1 MKKTNNNLIIL
12 NTVFVM
18 SLLVANIV
26 GGKVVSIIGLTV
38 PAAVVSYAITFL
50 CTDIINELWGKK
62 EANKTVK
69 LGLVIQL
76 FSLVLILIAIALP
89 PAEFAQD
96 YNAMF
101 KIVLG
106 QNVRMVV
113 ASLVAYL
120 VSQANDVFLFNY
132 LKRLTK
138 GAHKWIRN
146 NVSTMTSQAIDT
158 AIFITIAFYGQV
170 PNLMWMII
178 SQYIIKFILALLDT
192 PFFYYLTRENKQS
205 DVSRVGGDMM

>member
-12 NTVFVM
+12 NAVFVM

-26 GGKVVSIIGLTV
+26 GGKVVNIIGLTV

-50 CTDIINELWGKK
+50 CTDVINELWGK
-62 EANKTVK
+62 EQANKTVK

-76 FSLVLILIAIALP
+76 FSLGLILLAIALP
-89 PAEFAQD
+89 PAEFARD
-96 YNAMF
+96 YNDMF

-113 ASLVAYL
+113 ASLIAYTI
-120 VSQANDVFLFNY
+120 SQANDVYLFNY
-132 LKRLTK
+132 LRKVA
-138 GAHKWIRN
+138 GNHKWIRN
-146 NVSTMTSQAIDT
+146 NVSTMTSQIIDT

-170 PNLMWMII
+170 PNLLWMII
-178 SQYIIKFILALLDT
+178 SQYIVKFVLALLDT
-192 PFFYYLTRENKQS
+192 PFFYYLTREKQIK
-205 DVSRVGGDMM
+205 

>member
-12 NTVFVM
+12 NVVFIM
-18 SLLVANIV
+18 SLLVANIT
-26 GGKVVSIIGLTV
+26 GSKVVSIIGLTV

-50 CTDIINELWGKK
+50 CTDVINELWGKE

-76 FSLVLILIAIALP
+76 FSLVLILLAIALP

-96 YNAMF
+96 FNSMF
-101 KIVLG
+101 RIVLG

-113 ASLVAYL
+113 ASLTAYL
-120 VSQANDVFLFNY
+120 LSQTHDVFLFNY
-132 LKRLTK
+132 LKELTK
-138 GAHKWIRN
+138 RKHKWMRN
-146 NVSTMTSQAIDT
+146 NASTMTSQIIDT

-170 PNLMWMII
+170 PNLLWMII
-178 SQYIIKFILALLDT
+178 SQYIIKWILALLDT
-192 PFFYYLTRENKQS
+192 PFFYYFTRKTNQTE
-205 DVSRVGGDMM
+205 

>member
-12 NTVFVM
+12 NAVFVM

-50 CTDIINELWGKK
+50 CTDIINELWGKE

-69 LGLVIQL
+69 LGLMIQL
-76 FSLVLILIAIALP
+76 FSLVLILLAIVLP

-96 YNAMF
+96 YNSMF

-106 QNVRMVV
+106 QNIRMVV
-113 ASLVAYL
+113 ASLTAYL
-120 VSQANDVFLFNY
+120 LSQANDVFLFNY

-138 GAHKWIRN
+138 GKHKWIRN
-146 NVSTMTSQAIDT
+146 NVSTMTSQIIDT

-170 PNLMWMII
+170 PNLPWMII
-178 SQYIIKFILALLDT
+178 SQYIIKWILALLDT
-192 PFFYYLTRENKQS
+192 PFFYYFTRETKQNK
-205 DVSRVGGDMM
+205 VMRAR

>member
-12 NTVFVM
+12 NAVFVM

-26 GGKVVSIIGLTV
+26 GGKVVNIIGLTV

-50 CTDIINELWGKK
+50 CTDVINELWGKD
-62 EANKTVK
+62 EANRTVR
-69 LGLVIQL
+69 LGLMIQL
-76 FSLVLILIAIALP
+76 FSLGLILLAIALP

-96 YNAMF
+96 YNSMF

-113 ASLVAYL
+113 ASLIAYTI
-120 VSQANDVFLFNY
+120 SQANDVYLFN
-132 LKRLTK
+132 RLRKTTK
-138 GAHKWIRN
+138 NNHKWIRN
-146 NVSTMTSQAIDT
+146 NVSTMTSQIIDT

-170 PNLMWMII
+170 PNLLWMII
-178 SQYIIKFILALLDT
+178 SQYLIKFILALLDT
-192 PFFYYLTRENKQS
+192 PFFYYFTRKTN
-205 DVSRVGGDMM
+205 

>member
-12 NTVFVM
+12 NAVFIM

-76 FSLVLILIAIALP
+76 FSLALILVAIALP
-89 PAEFAQD
+89 PAEFALD
-96 YNAMF
+96 YNNMF

-113 ASLVAYL
+113 ASLIAYTI
-120 VSQANDVFLFNY
+120 SQANDVYLFNY
-132 LKRLTK
+132 LRKVTE
-138 GAHKWIRN
+138 GDHKWLRN
-146 NVSTMTSQAIDT
+146 NISTMISQVIDT

-170 PNLMWMII
+170 PNLLWMII
-178 SQYIIKFILALLDT
+178 SQYIIKWILALLDT
-192 PFFYYLTRENKQS
+192 PFFYYFTRETN
-205 DVSRVGGDMM
+205 

>member
-1 MKKTNNNLIIL
+1 MKKTNNNLIII
-12 NTVFVM
+12 NAVFVM

-26 GGKVVSIIGLTV
+26 GGKVVNIIGLTV

-76 FSLVLILIAIALP
+76 FSLALILIAIALP
-89 PAEFAQD
+89 PAKFAED
-96 YNAMF
+96 YNSMF
-101 KIVLG
+101 KVVLG
-106 QNVRMVV
+106 QNARMVV
-113 ASLVAYL
+113 ASLIAYL

-132 LKRLTK
+132 LKKFTK
-138 GAHKWIRN
+138 GKHKWIRN
-146 NVSTMTSQAIDT
+146 NASTLTSQIIDT

-170 PNLMWMII
+170 PNLLWMII
-178 SQYIIKFILALLDT
+178 SQYIIKSILALLDT
-192 PFFYYLTRENKQS
+192 PFFYYFTRKNK
-205 DVSRVGGDMM
+205 

>member
-1 MKKTNNNLIIL
+1 MKKTNNNLIII
-12 NTVFVM
+12 NAVFIM

-26 GGKVVSIIGLTV
+26 GGKVVNIIGLTV

-76 FSLVLILIAIALP
+76 FSLALILIAIALP
-89 PAEFAQD
+89 PAKFAED
-96 YNAMF
+96 YNSMF
-101 KIVLG
+101 KVVLG
-106 QNVRMVV
+106 QNARMVV
-113 ASLVAYL
+113 ASLIAYL

-132 LKRLTK
+132 LRKFTK
-138 GAHKWIRN
+138 GKHKWIRN
-146 NVSTMTSQAIDT
+146 NVSTLTSQMIDT

-170 PNLMWMII
+170 PNLLWMIV
-178 SQYIIKFILALLDT
+178 SQYIIKSILALLDT
-192 PFFYYLTRENKQS
+192 PFFYYFTRKNKL
-205 DVSRVGGDMM
+205 SR

>member
-12 NTVFVM
+12 NAVFVM

-50 CTDIINELWGKK
+50 CTDIINEIWGKE
-62 EANKTVK
+62 EANRTVK

-76 FSLVLILIAIALP
+76 FSLALILLAIALP

-96 YNAMF
+96 YNFMF

-106 QNVRMVV
+106 QNVRMVI
-113 ASLVAYL
+113 ASLIAYL
-120 VSQANDVFLFNY
+120 LSQTNDVFLFNY

-138 GAHKWIRN
+138 GKHKWIRN
-146 NVSTMTSQAIDT
+146 NVSTMTSQIIDT

-170 PNLMWMII
+170 PNLPWMII
-178 SQYIIKFILALLDT
+178 SQYIIKWILALLDT
-192 PFFYYLTRENKQS
+192 PFFYYFTRETKQNKIK
-205 DVSRVGGDMM
+205 